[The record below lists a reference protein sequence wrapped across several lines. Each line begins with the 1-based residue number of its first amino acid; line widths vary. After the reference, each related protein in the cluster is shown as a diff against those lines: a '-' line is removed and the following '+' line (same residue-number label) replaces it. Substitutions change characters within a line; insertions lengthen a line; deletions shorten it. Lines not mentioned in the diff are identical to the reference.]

1 VSLFQPSRTR
11 GPALATAG
19 LSLLLGLLLAVVSG
33 CGGSEVDPGTGAL
46 GSTVDP
52 TPTAAAST
60 PTATKTTK
68 KPRPTKA
75 ATTADQGGDGDAEG
89 DNEPASKGG
98 GVCRFVGAEEVG
110 AVLDVAVTGAAVP
123 GVTGCKFDQGGN
135 RGMSVTIID
144 KSASQAGGMSGAK
157 AEATSAVEGT
167 PKDLS
172 GIGSAAFVVTGTTF
186 GGPDVNAGGAV
197 KLGNRIISV
206 FLVQRKHLAEA
217 KVRALEVDLLKL
229 VAREGS

>member
-1 VSLFQPSRTR
+1 MSPFKPSRALR
-11 GPALATAG
+11 PALAAAA
-19 LSLLLGLLLAVVSG
+19 LSLLLAVLSG

-52 TPTAAAST
+52 TPTTAAGTPTST
-60 PTATKTTK
+60 PTK
-68 KPRPTKA
+68 KPKPTRA

-89 DNEPASKGG
+89 DDEPASKGG
-98 GVCRFVGAEEVG
+98 GICRFIGAEEVG

-144 KSASQAGGMSGAK
+144 KSASQAGGMDGAK

-206 FLVQRKHLAEA
+206 FLVQRRHLAEA
-217 KVRALEVDLLKL
+217 KVRALEVDLLKM